1 MSYVLVVDDEP
12 DSSEFVSM
20 YLRKQ
25 GYVTRCVANG
35 RAALQ
40 ALVNQTPDA
49 VVLDVLMPEMDGI
62 SLLEVMRSYL
72 LRWYNL
78 PIVILT
84 AHANKKQLDRA
95 RQLGV
100 EHIFQK
106 TNFTLAGLMSTLEKI
121 MPPGSQIGRGA

>member
-1 MSYVLVVDDEP
+1 MPYVLIVDDEP

-20 YLRKQ
+20 YLRKH
-25 GYVTRCVANG
+25 GYNTRCVANG
-35 RAALQ
+35 RAALR

-72 LRWYNL
+72 RWYNI
-78 PIVILT
+78 PILLLT
-84 AHANKKQLDRA
+84 AHANKKQMERA

-106 TNFTLAGLMSTLEKI
+106 TNFTLVQLEATLQKVL
-121 MPPGSQIGRGA
+121 PPGANIGHGA

>member
-1 MSYVLVVDDEP
+1 MSYVLIVDDEP
-12 DSSEFVSM
+12 DSSEFVSL
-20 YLRKQ
+20 YLRRL
-25 GYVTRCVANG
+25 GFTTRCVANG

-62 SLLEVMRSYL
+62 SLLEVLRSY

-78 PIVILT
+78 PVVVLS
-84 AHANKKQLDRA
+84 AHANKKQLERA

-100 EHIFQK
+100 EHVFQK
-106 TNFTLAGLMSTLEKI
+106 ADFKLAELAEKLQTI
-121 MPPGSQIGRGA
+121 IPPGQQQKGA